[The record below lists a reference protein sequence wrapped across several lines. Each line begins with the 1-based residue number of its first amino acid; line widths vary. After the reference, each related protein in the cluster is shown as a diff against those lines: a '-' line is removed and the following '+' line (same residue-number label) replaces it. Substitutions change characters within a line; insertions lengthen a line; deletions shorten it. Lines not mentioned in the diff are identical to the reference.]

1 MGGFVP
7 DCHTQTFV
15 EVAKL
20 ETSMLVKAI
29 NRQTYPYFAWPTGTG
44 WRVIDCKADRRTFVS
59 DEYDDKE
66 DALAHIKV
74 LNEQYWLEKEAEY
87 LTRAVIWKAVEQ
99 SAPPPSSS
107 GHSLLWFLLKALLRA
122 LIFVKKV
129 LGITRNHKSKI
140 SSQPNKNITKYFEWK
155 RITLEDIDRLWR
167 ESGKVDAPFR
177 EQLSHFAHGVESI
190 LKNHVPEEYR
200 LNWQSVTQ
208 DDIDRQW
215 VVSFSLHPAF
225 GQQIGHFAVG
235 IARILVNANSK

>member
-20 ETSMLVKAI
+20 ENLMLVKAI
-29 NRQTYPYFAWPTGTG
+29 NRQTHPYFAWPTGTG

-66 DALAHIKV
+66 DALAHSKV
-74 LNEQYWLEKEAEY
+74 LNEAYWLECEAE
-87 LTRAVIWKAVEQ
+87 LATRAVIWKAVEQ
-99 SAPPPSSS
+99 SAPQPSSS
-107 GHSLLWFLLKALLRA
+107 GHSLLWILLKVLLRA

-129 LGITRNHKSKI
+129 LGITGNHKSKI
-140 SSQPNKNITKYFEWK
+140 SNQPNKNAKECFAWK
-155 RITLEDIDRLWR
+155 LITLDDIDRLWR
-167 ESGKVDAPFR
+167 KSGKLDAPFR
-177 EQLSHFAHGVESI
+177 DQLIHFAHGVETI
-190 LKNHVPEEYR
+190 LKNEVPVQNR
-200 LNWQSVTQ
+200 LNWQSFTR

-215 VVSFSLHPAF
+215 VVSFSVHPAF

-235 IARILVNANSK
+235 VARILANANPK